1 MGGDRHECSVGLR
14 TCRQQPGSKPRHH
27 TPQGVVHGG
36 VQATA
41 VESAAGIGAPTAVAD
56 RGQFAIGVHKATDFR
71 LPRRSTVTAIR

>member
-1 MGGDRHECSVGLR
+1 
-14 TCRQQPGSKPRHH
+14 
-27 TPQGVVHGG
+27 VHGG